1 LQLDVE
7 KVVGPKV
14 RKKMATQEKSHIG
27 PLENP
32 FKAKR
37 WFWVKK
43 GHLLQS
49 LLGFLL
55 SVADVW

>member
-43 GHLLQS
+43 GHSLQ
-49 LLGFLL
+49 
-55 SVADVW
+55 